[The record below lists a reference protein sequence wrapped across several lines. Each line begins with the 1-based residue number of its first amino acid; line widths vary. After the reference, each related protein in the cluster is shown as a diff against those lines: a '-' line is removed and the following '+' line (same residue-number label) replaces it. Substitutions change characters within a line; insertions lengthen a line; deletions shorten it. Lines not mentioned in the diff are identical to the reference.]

1 MGARA
6 ISSELVQSALE
17 KVLAS
22 SLFQGAG
29 RSSSLLR
36 FIVEEHAAGHADRLK
51 EYTIGAE
58 ALGRGDSFDPR
69 TDPIV
74 RAEASRLR
82 DRLERYYAAE
92 GQADPVTIV
101 LPKGAYVPEFVE
113 RDAIPRG
120 RTETPV
126 EPVEPL
132 AAPVPSKP
140 SHGRLIWFAIGALLT
155 VSALGVLKWGRSLW
169 PHSSPRPSI
178 QFDVELKSGGVLGS
192 EVGTDVVIS
201 PDGSRLVFVSREASG
216 VEHMYTRALS
226 QPQTTELKGTE
237 DARNPFFSPN
247 GEWVAFWAQ
256 GKLKKT
262 PVDGGSPVALCNAT
276 DELGG
281 DWSPDGSI
289 VASLGGNRL
298 WRIPAAGGAPTVLLD
313 TTNEKTSP
321 LWPQFL
327 PSGDLLFTNVG
338 LSGPNGARIEVVSP
352 ATGKRTVLARGGT
365 FGRYLE
371 NGYLTYLN
379 QGTLFAVRFDL
390 VRRETRGTPAPVLE
404 HIAYSPGFGYAQL
417 SFSRTGAL
425 IYRKDTAAELI
436 IEARDQAG
444 RLEPI
449 LARPGHYLWL
459 RISPDGRRLAFSVN
473 ETGVANTDVFD
484 RDTGETVRLQ
494 IPGVRIPLWT
504 KDGHFLILG
513 GFDGMSWMRPDAG
526 AKPVPLL
533 KASDVQIPWSISTDG
548 RRLAFH
554 RLNPVT
560 GFDLWTVPIQSSA
573 DGITAGTPEPYL
585 QTPAFETYPSFSPDG
600 KWISYASNESGA
612 WEVYVRAFPDRGQK
626 ARVSPDGG
634 RISFWSPNRRELFY
648 RTDDQ
653 RIMAATYSI
662 RAGSFSVQSVRQ
674 WAPTRLADTGVLANL
689 DLSPDGQK
697 FIYLVPADTPEN
709 QQTENHATFISDF
722 FSEISQ
728 RIP

>member
-1 MGARA
+1 MGAQA
-6 ISSELVQSALE
+6 ISSELVQSALK

-22 SLFQGAG
+22 SLFEGAG

-36 FIVEEHAAGHADRLK
+36 FIVEEHAAGRADRLK

-92 GQADPVTIV
+92 GQADPVAIV

-113 RDAIPRG
+113 RN
-120 RTETPV
+120 
-126 EPVEPL
+126 
-132 AAPVPSKP
+132 AAPRSGRKEQGESAGPQAGPVASKSRNRRLVWIATGAVLATSAIAILNWGPPRWTHPSRHP
-140 SHGRLIWFAIGALLT
+140 S
-155 VSALGVLKWGRSLW
+155 V
-169 PHSSPRPSI
+169 
-178 QFDVELKSGGVLGS
+178 QFDVELKSGGILGS
-192 EVGTDVVIS
+192 EVGTDVVLS
-201 PDGSRLVFVSREASG
+201 PDGSRIVFVSRDAQG
-216 VEHMYTRALS
+216 VSHLNTRALD

-237 DARNPFFSPN
+237 GARNPFFSPD
-247 GEWVAFWAQ
+247 GEWISFWAD

-262 PVDGGSPVALCNAT
+262 PADGGAPVALCDAS

-281 DWSPDGSI
+281 DWSPDGWI
-289 VASLGGNRL
+289 VASLGGNKL
-298 WRIPAAGGAPTVLLD
+298 WRIPASGGAPTVLLD
-313 TTNEKTSP
+313 TSFEKTSP
-321 LWPQFL
+321 LWPQVL
-327 PSGDLLFTNVG
+327 PNGDVLFTNVG
-338 LSGPNGARIEVVSP
+338 MTGPNGASIEVVSP
-352 ATGKRTVLARGGT
+352 STDRRTIVARGGT

-371 NGYLTYLN
+371 NGYLTYVN

-390 VRRETRGTPAPVLE
+390 VRRETKGTPAPVLE
-404 HIAYSPGFGYAQL
+404 HVAYSPGFGYAQL
-417 SFSRTGAL
+417 SFSRAGAL

-436 IEARDQAG
+436 IESRDQTG

-449 LARPGHYLWL
+449 LERPGDYLWP

-473 ETGVANTDVFD
+473 QSGMANTAVYD
-484 RDTGETVRLQ
+484 RDTGETIRLQ

-504 KDGHFLILG
+504 KDGRFLILG

-533 KASDVQIPWSISTDG
+533 KASDVQIPRSISPDG

-554 RLNPVT
+554 QLNPVT

-626 ARVSPDGG
+626 VRVSPDGG

-653 RIMAATYSI
+653 RIMAATYCI
-662 RAGSFSVQSVRQ
+662 HTGSFSVQSVRQ

-689 DLSPDGQK
+689 DLSPDGQQ
-697 FIYLVPADTPEN
+697 FVYLIPADTPEN

-722 FSEISQ
+722 FANIRR